1 MIPPT
6 MISRLYNSVKNSDT
20 YIPCSHVASWSAA
33 SRDPHLTLP
42 RGRLLP
48 RIQSN
53 HFQGPLPVT
62 LHTWRKQDNWHCVVT
77 GRFDETKADDKILE
91 GLAGSLETACI
102 VPISFTA
109 FDPDDKVWWLS
120 FYDIHTYDCELSPV
134 DIGPQSWYQGG
145 LTGWPEWHACYPHVL
160 EIWTGR
166 AVSYSALSH

>member
-1 MIPPT
+1 

-33 SRDPHLTLP
+33 SCDPHLTLP
-42 RGRLLP
+42 GP
-48 RIQSN
+48 SPSHPIN

-62 LHTWRKQDNWHCVVT
+62 LHTWRKRDNWHYVVT

-91 GLAGSLETACI
+91 GLAGSLEAACI

-120 FYDIHTYDCELSPV
+120 YDIYTYDCELSPV
-134 DIGPQSWYQGG
+134 DIRSQSWYQGS
-145 LTGWPEWHACYPHVL
+145 LTSWPEWHAYYPHVL

-166 AVSYSALSH
+166 AVGYSTYLIRFD